1 MSIETERA
9 ALVSVLQGIPDI
21 GVVHTYERYAA
32 DLATLRSL
40 YALPPVGGVAPLR
53 GWFVQ
58 RRRTTEQRSAAK
70 AYFDRT
76 EWQIVGYMA
85 LKDEDQSEIFFDGLV
100 EQIRAA
106 LRADLTLGG
115 VVLRP
120 EKDDTAG
127 PTAEVGPVLFAGV
140 LCHKATIS
148 LTTKTFQTVP

>member
-9 ALVSVLQGIPDI
+9 ALVALLQGIPDI
-21 GVVHTYERYAA
+21 GVVHAYERYAS
-32 DLATLRSL
+32 DLKALVTL
-40 YALPPVGGVAPLR
+40 YTMPPVDGVAALR

-58 RRRTTEQRSAAK
+58 RRRTTEQRSATRAF
-70 AYFDRT
+70 FDRT

-115 VVLRP
+115 VVMRP
-120 EKDDTAG
+120 EKDETAG
-127 PTAEVGPVLFAGV
+127 PTVEVGPVLFAGA

-148 LTTKTFQTVP
+148 VTTKTFHTVP